1 MTNSEIEKRANGMLA
16 KYVTR
21 GGIHKV
27 WDKIM
32 IGENIKYR
40 QISTSNPQFVGAL
53 TKATN
58 GQSYIMTN
66 AAISNEGRRNFTLA
80 HELGHFALE
89 HQLHS
94 GMLICSNDSIV
105 EEGSAA
111 LDIEREA
118 NHFATCLLMPEEKIT
133 KAFRSMLRNSHRV
146 WNNNFLCVNNKTF
159 GAWCGFRDDLMKRFG
174 VSEEAL
180 RNRLRSLNLAKF
192 DFR

>member
-1 MTNSEIEKRANGMLA
+1 MTNSEIEKHANDMLT
-16 KYVTR
+16 KYVQR

-27 WDKIM
+27 WDKVM
-32 IGENIKYR
+32 KGENIKYR

-66 AAISNEGRRNFTLA
+66 AAISNEGRRNFTIA

-118 NHFATCLLMPEEKIT
+118 NYLLP
-133 KAFRSMLRNSHRV
+133 A
-146 WNNNFLCVNNKTF
+146 C
-159 GAWCGFRDDLMKRFG
+159 
-174 VSEEAL
+174 
-180 RNRLRSLNLAKF
+180 
-192 DFR
+192 